1 MVKNSFIALFNE
13 LLSLCITSTETKQN
27 MKATKKE
34 HIWKMIKSNKDEDAM
49 AKLKFK
55 RNKDQSAQINNDSL
69 TVGRV
74 FLSLILKKC

>member
-1 MVKNSFIALFNE
+1 
-13 LLSLCITSTETKQN
+13 
-27 MKATKKE
+27 
-34 HIWKMIKSNKDEDAM
+34 MIKSNKDEDAM